1 MFGRRN
7 RGKGTPSPPTP
18 LPEGEGSKALSSA
31 HRLTSSE
38 TPSPLPKTKIK
49 TKSSSRRPRNSIR
62 WKLLS
67 TMIGLIVGL
76 VVTLTAIELVLQKR
90 SLENELSKRIDL
102 MKANL
107 VERGSALSNLM
118 LTQVENDV
126 AAFNF
131 SHITENLH
139 NTIKESPSLAYGILM
154 NSDGVAFIHTS
165 QPELQQEVLQDESSR
180 YALAQHVL
188 THKEYPALNVTE
200 FILPI
205 HFGSKQWGVLR
216 LGFTM
221 QELQKEI
228 AHSRADIASTT
239 RDMIASTAAIALL
252 FVLIGS
258 GIVLVISTTLS
269 RPLIRLT
276 ESVKELARGNF
287 DLATQLLN
295 ENLNSKHADFKA
307 EGEIGELAYSFIE
320 MANEIRHSHYKLED
334 YNRTL
339 EQKVKERTQELEYAN
354 EKLKELDQMKTNFLS
369 TVSHELRT
377 PLTSVMGFARI
388 LQKKFES
395 TLFPPLS
402 QSEDKKVQKAMQQ
415 VMANAQ
421 IIVDEGQRLT
431 TLINDVLDLAK
442 MEAGRVDWN
451 MQEHRI
457 EDIIDR
463 GIAATS
469 SLFANKPVQL
479 RKDIK
484 ADLPLFEG
492 DRDRLIQVVI
502 NLISNAVKFTDQ
514 GNVTCKAEA
523 RDGELVV
530 GVVDSGCGIKP
541 EDQPLVFEKFK
552 QVGDTLT
559 DKPKGTGLGLPI
571 CKEIIEHHGGRLW
584 LESELGVGSTFLFSL
599 PLHRRKLADSTVI
612 TKDGD
617 EISFVWRSSSQ
628 DLETALRTHVEQPV
642 SANAKARSSIL
653 IIDDDINIRQFLRQ
667 ELSAED
673 YDVREA
679 GSGAEGLTMIAEQQP
694 DLIVLDVKMPHL
706 NGFEVAVRLHTNPAT
721 LHIPIILHTVA
732 EDKMLGEQLGIDC
745 YLTKP
750 VKDSDLLD
758 EVNKL
763 LKTPHAPKKILVF
776 ITDPDKRRSWIEL
789 LGRYGLEIK
798 AVDDANQ
805 GIEIAATFNPHLVI
819 AETSLAV
826 GCNLIHR
833 LRVDMGLDRTFFT
846 LLDDAV

>member
-1 MFGRRN
+1 MFRRN
-7 RGKGTPSPPTP
+7 NKNNSATGQPKIIP
-18 LPEGEGSKALSSA
+18 LPARQYRSAVQTEPDNSSNG
-31 HRLTSSE
+31 HPTTSIRL
-38 TPSPLPKTKIK
+38 
-49 TKSSSRRPRNSIR
+49 RNSIR
-62 WKLLS
+62 WKLLT

-76 VVTLTAIELVLQKR
+76 VVTLTSLELVIQKR
-90 SLENELSKRIDL
+90 SLENELSKRIKL
-102 MKANL
+102 VRANL
-107 VERGSALSNLM
+107 LEHSSSMSNLM

-131 SHITENLH
+131 SHITDNLL
-139 NTIKESPSLAYGILM
+139 NTIKESPLLEYGILM
-154 NSDGVAFIHTS
+154 NSEGIAFIHTS
-165 QPELQQEVLQDESSR
+165 HPELQQEILQDDASR
-180 YALAQHVL
+180 FAVTQQVI
-188 THKEYPALNVTE
+188 THREYPELNVME
-200 FILPI
+200 FIMPVQ
-205 HFGSKQWGVLR
+205 FGTKQWGVLR

-228 AHSRADIASTT
+228 VSSKADIYSTT
-239 RDMIASTAAIALL
+239 MDMISFTGVIALI
-252 FVLIGS
+252 FIVIGS
-258 GIVLVISTTLS
+258 GIVLVISTTFS
-269 RPLIRLT
+269 RPLMRLT

-287 DLATQLLN
+287 DLATQLLD
-295 ENLNSKHADFKA
+295 ENPNGKQAGFKA
-307 EGEIGELAYSFIE
+307 EGEIGMLAYSFMG
-320 MANEIRHSHYKLED
+320 MAKEIRRSHHELEE

-339 EQKVKERTQELEYAN
+339 EHKVKERTQELEEVN

-451 MQEHRI
+451 MRELRI

-484 ADLPLFEG
+484 GDLPLFEG

-514 GNVTCKAEA
+514 GNVICKAEA

-599 PLHRRKLADSTVI
+599 PLPGKKFANSTVI

-617 EISFVWRSSSQ
+617 EISFVWQSASQ
-628 DLETALRTHVEQPV
+628 PLETALRKRIEQ
-642 SANAKARSSIL
+642 SETAKNSIIYSIL
-653 IIDDDINIRQFLRQ
+653 IIDDDVNIRQFLRQ
-667 ELSAED
+667 ELSADD

-679 GSGAEGLTMIAEQQP
+679 SSGTEGLAMVAAQQP

-721 LHIPIILHTVA
+721 LDIPIILHTVA
-732 EDKMLGEQLGIDC
+732 EDKLLGEQLGIDY

-758 EVNKL
+758 AVNNL
-763 LKTPHAPKKILVF
+763 LKTPRVQKKILVF
-776 ITDPDKRRSWIEL
+776 ISNADSRNNWIDL
-789 LGRYGLEIK
+789 LNHCGYEIK
-798 AVDDANQ
+798 IANDVEQ
-805 GIEIAATFNPHLVI
+805 GIELSAIFKPDLVI
-819 AETSLAV
+819 ADASLAV
-826 GCNLIHR
+826 GGNLIHR
-833 LRVDMGLDRTFFT
+833 LRVDLQLDRTFFT

>member
-1 MFGRRN
+1 MFRGGKRN
-7 RGKGTPSPPTP
+7 KTGARLAQNQALPSLEQAAERTHPLVSGKPG
-18 LPEGEGSKALSSA
+18 
-31 HRLTSSE
+31 
-38 TPSPLPKTKIK
+38 KT
-49 TKSSSRRPRNSIR
+49 SRRPKSSIR
-62 WKLLS
+62 WKLLT

-76 VVTLTAIELVLQKR
+76 VVTLTAIELVLQKK
-90 SLENELSKRIDL
+90 SLENELAKRTDL
-102 MKANL
+102 MKASL
-107 VERGSALSNLM
+107 IERGSGLSNLL

-126 AAFNF
+126 ASFNF
-131 SHITENLH
+131 SHITETLH
-139 NTIKESPSLAYGILM
+139 NTIKESPLLDYGILM
-154 NSDGVAFIHTS
+154 NTDGLAFIHTS
-165 QPELQQEVLQDESSR
+165 QPELQQEVLQDGASR
-180 YALAQHVL
+180 YALAQHYL
-188 THKEYPALNVTE
+188 THREYPALNVTE

-205 HFGSKQWGVLR
+205 HFGAKQWGVLR

-228 AHSRADIASTT
+228 ARSNADIAATT
-239 RDMIASTAAIALL
+239 QDMIISTAAIALL
-252 FVLIGS
+252 FVVIGS

-269 RPLIRLT
+269 RPLMRLT

-287 DLATQLLN
+287 DLATQLLD
-295 ENLNSKHADFKA
+295 ENPGSKQQRFKA
-307 EGEIGELAYSFIE
+307 EGEIAELANSFIE
-320 MANEIRHSHYKLED
+320 MANEIRLAHQRQEE

-339 EQKVKERTQELEYAN
+339 EEKVKERTLELEKAN

-402 QSEDKKVQKAMQQ
+402 QLDDKKVQKAMRQ
-415 VMANAQ
+415 VMDNAQ
-421 IIVDEGQRLT
+421 IIVEEGERLT

-451 MQEHRI
+451 MRELRI

-463 GIAATS
+463 AIAATS

-479 RKDIK
+479 RKDM
-484 ADLPLFEG
+484 ASDLPVFEG

-514 GNVTCKAEA
+514 GNVTCKAA
-523 RDGELVV
+523 VRDGELVV
-530 GVVDSGCGIKP
+530 SVVDSGCGIKP

-559 DKPKGTGLGLPI
+559 DKPQGTGLGLPI

-599 PLHRRKLADSTVI
+599 ALPSKKIANSTVI
-612 TKDGD
+612 TKDGE
-617 EISFVWRSSSQ
+617 EISFAWQGSWQAVEQS
-628 DLETALRTHVEQPV
+628 LRAGLEQPV
-642 SANAKARSSIL
+642 SADPATVSNIL
-653 IIDDDINIRQFLRQ
+653 IIDDDVNIRQFLRQ

-673 YDVREA
+673 ITIREA
-679 GSGAEGLTMIAEQQP
+679 CSGVEGLAMIAAQPP

-706 NGFEVAVRLHTNPAT
+706 NGFAVTVRLHTNPAT

-732 EDKMLGEQLGIDC
+732 EDKLLGEQLGIDC

-750 VKDSDLLD
+750 VKDADLLD
-758 EVNKL
+758 AVYVL
-763 LKTPHAPKKILVF
+763 LNTARPPKKVLLLDAD
-776 ITDPDKRRSWIEL
+776 TDRRQTWLEL
-789 LGRYGLEIK
+789 LGRYGYELNCADTAEQ
-798 AVDDANQ
+798 A
-805 GIEIAATFNPHLVI
+805 IALATTCVPQLVI
-819 AETSLAV
+819 ADAALAAD
-826 GCNLIHR
+826 GNLIQR
-833 LRVDMGLDRTFFT
+833 LRVELGLDRIFFT
-846 LLDDAV
+846 LLDGVAA